1 MERIIHTARHLII
14 WPIKLYQYLFSPY
27 LGSCCRFY
35 PSCSNYTIQ
44 AVHRYGVFKG
54 TWLAIKRI
62 ARCHP
67 WSVGGYD
74 PVSSINSDSDF
85 NSTY

>member
-1 MERIIHTARHLII
+1 MEQIIHTARLLII
-14 WPIKLYQYLFSPY
+14 WPIKLYQYLLSPY

-35 PSCSNYTIQ
+35 PTCSNYALE
-44 AVHRYGVFKG
+44 AVQRYGVFKG

-67 WSVGGYD
+67 WSPGGYN
-74 PVSSINSDSDF
+74 PASSIHSDF
-85 NSTY
+85 N